1 MAVQTQ
7 NAKTYVTCH
16 TAEWLFQKQIHLW
29 QNCLLTHTCALHDTC
44 RSPST
49 HNFFSLWDDFSP
61 WISSLTAPSQ
71 SWQQTV
77 TEIYKQTGEKL
88 KPNINSF
95 IHIGRSLLELPTVTA
110 IIIICLLLECP
121 LNCGLFQALDFIA
134 GGVIEQSDFT
144 VDVLVTSGWFL
155 PQCDEY
161 LLMPVI
167 FSYIVITELPPACHY
182 LLIVYK
188 KVGGF
193 YWGHM
198 TRKGALFF

>member
-16 TAEWLFQKQIHLW
+16 TAEWLFQEQIHLW
-29 QNCLLTHTCALHDTC
+29 QNCLLTRTCALHNTR

-61 WISSLTAPSQ
+61 RISSLTAPSQ
-71 SWQQTV
+71 SWQQTI
-77 TEIYKQTGEKL
+77 TEICKQTGEKL
-88 KPNINSF
+88 KPNINSL
-95 IHIGRSLLELPTVTA
+95 IHIGRSILELPTVTA

-134 GGVIEQSDFT
+134 GGVVEQSDFT
-144 VDVLVTSGWFL
+144 VDALVTSGWFL

-161 LLMPVI
+161 LRLSFFP
-167 FSYIVITELPPACHY
+167 IVIT
-182 LLIVYK
+182 
-188 KVGGF
+188 
-193 YWGHM
+193 
-198 TRKGALFF
+198 